1 VRVVSG
7 ETLIDISS
15 FCPGGIKIISR
26 VGGLRWIV
34 AFAMRRLEMPVPIG
48 AAYVLG
54 EATQDRIRAAGTSI

>member
-15 FCPGGIKIISR
+15 FGPGGDEDCFPSR
-26 VGGLRWIV
+26 RSRWIV
-34 AFAMRRLEMPVPIG
+34 AFGMRRLEMSVPIR

-54 EATQDRIRAAGTSI
+54 EATQDRIQAAGTSI